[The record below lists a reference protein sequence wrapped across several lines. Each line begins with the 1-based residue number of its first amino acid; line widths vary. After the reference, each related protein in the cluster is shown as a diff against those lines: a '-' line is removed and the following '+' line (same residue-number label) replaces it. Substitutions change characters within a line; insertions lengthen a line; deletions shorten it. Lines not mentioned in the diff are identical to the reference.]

1 MKQVDLIDRV
11 ISRDLVFDMIMEE
24 DSDQNNKPKFDTR
37 KKSTSFTNAQ
47 RQATNPSRITTFKEH
62 ENLVDSEEDGL
73 ENDIDTPNNNNKGK
87 LNFNEASYTY

>member
-37 KKSTSFTNAQ
+37 KKSTSFTNA
-47 RQATNPSRITTFKEH
+47 
-62 ENLVDSEEDGL
+62 
-73 ENDIDTPNNNNKGK
+73 
-87 LNFNEASYTY
+87 